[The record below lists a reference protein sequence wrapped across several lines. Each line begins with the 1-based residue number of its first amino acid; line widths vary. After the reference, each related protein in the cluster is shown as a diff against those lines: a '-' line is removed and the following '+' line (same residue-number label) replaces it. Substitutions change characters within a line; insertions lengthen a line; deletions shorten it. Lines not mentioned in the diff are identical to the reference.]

1 MKIAVTGATGF
12 IGSHVLQELVRQ
24 GMKTVAVVRSLS
36 EVPALPGV
44 EVVCLD
50 IRDATANAYDLLSQP
65 DALIHLA
72 WGGLPNYRSSH
83 HFEQELPTHYRFL
96 KVLIEGGLKNLVVV
110 GTCFEYGMRSGPI
123 SEDMETHPSNP
134 YGFAKDCLRKQ
145 LEYLKSAHPFN
156 LVWARL
162 FYLHGEGQAGN
173 CLFPLLKKAAAR
185 GEKSFHMSGG
195 EQLRDY
201 LPVATVARCLVAL
214 SLKQIDAGVVN
225 LCSGQPIS
233 IRKLVE
239 GWIME
244 NAWQITLDLG
254 FYPYPDYEPMA
265 FWGDP
270 SKLSALLGAS

>member
-24 GMKTVAVVRSLS
+24 GVKTVAVVRSLS

-50 IRDATANAYDLLSQP
+50 IQDAPANAYDLLSQP

-83 HFEQELPTHYRFL
+83 HFEQELPAHYKFL
-96 KVLIEGGLKNLVVV
+96 KVLIESGLKNLVVV

-123 SEDMETHPSNP
+123 SEDMETRPNNP

-145 LEYLKSAHPFN
+145 LEYLKVTHPFN
-156 LVWARL
+156 LAWARL

-173 CLFPLLKKAAAR
+173 SLFPLLKKAVAR
-185 GEKSFHMSGG
+185 GEKTFQMSGG

-201 LPVATVARCLVAL
+201 LPVANVARYLVAL
-214 SLKQIDAGVVN
+214 SLKKIDAGVVN

-239 GWIME
+239 GWIIE